1 LVVNKVP
8 KGIDME
14 DLRAQMTE
22 AYASETAA
30 ILPLAE
36 EVVQNAS
43 AGLFSLTSPDH
54 PWSAGLREIAKRVT
68 Q

>member
-1 LVVNKVP
+1 
-8 KGIDME
+8 
-14 DLRAQMTE
+14 MTA

-54 PWSAGLREIAKRVT
+54 DWSEQIRTIAQRVT